1 MRLACLLYR
10 PPACPPAA
18 ACDVMEDVAIAYGY
32 NNLAK
37 TVPQT
42 VTAGRELPLNQLC
55 ELLRGE
61 CAMAGFTEILTWAL
75 CSHAENFE
83 QLRQV
88 RRGDGVEGGG
98 EPRRTGSVGVTL
110 HLWLEAGWE
119 CCRAQIGRGLN
130 AEPSTSC
137 GPCRVLCCLLTF
149 HACRR
154 TVSSPAAA
162 RRRQHSGVHR
172 QPGHRRVR
180 GLPHLAA
187 AWRAQNARL
196 V

>member
-1 MRLACLLYR
+1 
-10 PPACPPAA
+10 
-18 ACDVMEDVAIAYGY
+18 MEDVAIAYGY

-88 RRGDGVEGGG
+88 RQGDVWWGVGAAAAHWVRRRHPAPLAGSRLGVLQSADRKGIECRTIDKLWPLLSFVLPAHL
-98 EPRRTGSVGVTL
+98 PRPPPHGLIPRCSTTT
-110 HLWLEAGWE
+110 A
-119 CCRAQIGRGLN
+119 AQRC
-130 AEPSTSC
+130 ASATRPPQSSRSAA
-137 GPCRVLCCLLTF
+137 PRCCL
-149 HACRR
+149 
-154 TVSSPAAA
+154 A
-162 RRRQHSGVHR
+162 RSKR
-172 QPGHRRVR
+172 
-180 GLPHLAA
+180 
-187 AWRAQNARL
+187 
-196 V
+196 